1 MNGSIQNHINSFN
14 SKDNV
19 NQLNGV
25 EIQLQ
30 HRFENGCPTTN
41 HKFYLNGVAW
51 KNTYNRLT
59 IDVHTSISWH
69 FIEWLF
75 QIHTNEFYAY
85 KMEIE

>member
-1 MNGSIQNHINSFN
+1 MS
-14 SKDNV
+14 NV

-51 KNTYNRLT
+51 NDIYNSL
-59 IDVHTSISWH
+59 V
-69 FIEWLF
+69 
-75 QIHTNEFYAY
+75 Q
-85 KMEIE
+85 